1 MLALRTRSLQ
11 KTVLMALLA
20 ITSMVS
26 TVSLLQH
33 YAPRASTQPAVASP
47 PSPTPNDVTPQPSK
61 ASMVTSGL
69 PLRLKIPKL
78 AIDSAV
84 DPVGVTPT
92 GAMDIK
98 KNPDGVV
105 WFQQGP
111 RPGDGGSAVMAGH
124 YGWEN
129 GKGSVFNDLHTLQPG
144 DKLYVEDDRH
154 MIIAFVVRESQRYD
168 PDTDASDV
176 FSSSDDKPHL
186 NIVTCDG
193 TWDQAKQSY
202 SKRLVVFADKAS

>member
-1 MLALRTRSLQ
+1 MLALRIRSLQ
-11 KTVLMALLA
+11 KFVLIALLSV
-20 ITSMVS
+20 TSM
-26 TVSLLQH
+26 TGTIALLQY
-33 YAPRASTQPAVASP
+33 YAPRTSTQPAVASP
-47 PSPTPNDVTPQPSK
+47 SPITNDATPQPSK
-61 ASMVTSGL
+61 TSMVTSGV

-111 RPGDGGSAVMAGH
+111 RPGDSGSAVMAGH

-154 MIIAFVVRESQRYD
+154 MIITFVVRESQRYD

-176 FSSSDDKPHL
+176 FSSSDDTPHL

-193 TWDQAKQSY
+193 TWDHAKQSY
-202 SKRLVVFADKAS
+202 SKRLVVFADKAR